1 VPQNPT
7 EKRADQHVPLVIY
20 KGGQRI
26 VVGQAIVK
34 GDGQIEAQISKDAR
48 KDLGDLF
55 FKVLIG
61 DISINPARPRP
72 KIVND
77 PLTQDLG
84 PLKSQEP

>member
-34 GDGQIEAQISKDAR
+34 GDGQIEAQLSKDAR
-48 KDLGDLF
+48 KDLGDIF
-55 FKVLIG
+55 FKALIG
-61 DISINPARPRP
+61 DISINPKRPGV

-77 PLTQDLG
+77 PPIQDLS